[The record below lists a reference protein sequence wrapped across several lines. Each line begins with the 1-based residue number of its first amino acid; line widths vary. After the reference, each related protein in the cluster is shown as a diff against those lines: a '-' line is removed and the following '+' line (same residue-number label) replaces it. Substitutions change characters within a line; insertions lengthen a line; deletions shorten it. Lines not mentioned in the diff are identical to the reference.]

1 VGWSSLTS
9 RVLAVEDVIQADR
22 MATKISEDWI
32 TKDNMRQVWKTD
44 TEEVRR
50 YVFATDTSH
59 TSAGSIPWK
68 NKTTIP
74 KLCQIRDNLIAN
86 YLATMFP
93 KMNNVVWEANEL
105 NSQSKK
111 KRDSITSRARWWMEQ
126 PFFKSEMTKIV
137 SDYVDSGNCV
147 ATVDWLDSR
156 AAQPA
161 QMQSGYVGPVIRRI
175 NPFDIVVNP
184 TAENFQVSPKIVRS
198 VISLGELKELMQRM
212 SEDGNREMYDELW
225 KYIREIRGSAK
236 TASGEWTQLDNLYSM
251 DGFSS
256 FQNYL
261 QSDTVELLT
270 FYGDMYD
277 SEEDVL
283 YKNYVITVVD
293 RHKVVS
299 KKPNPSFFSYPPIF
313 HAGWRMRPDNIWAM
327 GPLNNL
333 VGMQYRMDHVENMKA
348 DIWDWATYPMI
359 VVTGFV
365 ESFTMQPGEII
376 YASEEGKVDV
386 IQPQVQILQANSE
399 NAYLSA
405 LMEEMAGAPKE
416 AMGFRT
422 PGEKT
427 KYEVQRLENAAS
439 RIFQNKIKQFEE
451 QILEPLLNAMLE
463 LDRRNLTGATT
474 IKVFDDELKAA
485 TFRTLTVED
494 ITGVG
499 RIRPIAARHFAEQAE
514 LIQNLTALSQ
524 SQLWP
529 TVSPHFSGVKLSKLF
544 ESSFDI
550 EDKEIVIPFVAL
562 AEQAEGQ
569 RLAQALQESV
579 MQSTGTASGMGDDFD
594 QEQFAG
600 AIQEEGF

>member
-1 VGWSSLTS
+1 LTS

>member
-1 VGWSSLTS
+1 LTS

-68 NKTTIP
+68 NRTTIP

-137 SDYVDSGNCV
+137 SDYVDTGNCV

-184 TAENFQVSPKIVRS
+184 TADNFQVSPKIVRS

>member
-1 VGWSSLTS
+1 MTS

-137 SDYVDSGNCV
+137 SDYVDTGNCV

-184 TAENFQVSPKIVRS
+184 TADNFQVSPKIVRS

-474 IKVFDDELKAA
+474 IKVFDDKLKAA

-494 ITGVG
+494 ITGTG
-499 RIRPIAARHFAEQAE
+499 RIRPVAARHFAEQAE

-544 ESSFDI
+544 ETSFDI

>member
-1 VGWSSLTS
+1 MTS

-68 NKTTIP
+68 NRTTIP

-137 SDYVDSGNCV
+137 SDYVDTGNCV

-184 TAENFQVSPKIVRS
+184 TADNFQVSPKIVRS